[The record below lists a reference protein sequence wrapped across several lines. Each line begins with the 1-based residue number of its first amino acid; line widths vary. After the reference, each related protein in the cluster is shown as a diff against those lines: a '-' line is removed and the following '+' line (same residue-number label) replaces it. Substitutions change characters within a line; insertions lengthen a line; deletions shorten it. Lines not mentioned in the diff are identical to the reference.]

1 MEEHE
6 YLAHPIHA
14 LVQTIQATLDS
25 EAFTDSSVTE
35 SARNTMLRER
45 TSIVVKQV
53 ALALAST
60 PGSIVA
66 IAPLGSL
73 YNALTNVAHELN
85 QFVANKNVGHLVNA
99 VSHVDPCLQSMWAF
113 PAIYSDR
120 GQAGLPALIAE
131 VQKSSQ
137 AAIAALAK
145 QKSELAAEV
154 QKLQTEIAVQASKVI
169 ELSST
174 IALQRASALETSAS
188 VQADYNELEAGRKS
202 TFDTALKSAQS
213 ALAEQTRG
221 FQADAGEVLARMKAN
236 DIKANELLGIIGN
249 KGVTTNFRTVAEAEA
264 KQANDWRCVTAIL
277 FGLGLVAVGWNYYQI
292 QRNPGQFVRLVPSLL
307 HFLSVF
313 VIAPI
318 AWYTGRESARH
329 RTNAEHARKMELEL
343 ASVGPFIAALPEADR
358 HQILSQLVPK
368 YFGTA
373 EPEAENVEP
382 LAIKAITES
391 VAAAFKG
398 LKSGA

>member
-1 MEEHE
+1 MEEQE

-14 LVQTIQATLDS
+14 LVKSIQLSLES
-25 EAFTDSSVTE
+25 ESFGDVSITE
-35 SARNTMLRER
+35 SGRHTMLRER
-45 TSIVVKQV
+45 ISIVVRQI
-53 ALALAST
+53 ALGLAST

-66 IAPLGSL
+66 VAPLGTM
-73 YNALTNVAHELN
+73 YNSLTNIAHELN
-85 QFVANKNVGHLVNA
+85 QFVASKNVGHLVNA
-99 VSHVDPCLQSMWAF
+99 ASHVDPCLQSMWAF
-113 PAIYSDR
+113 PAIYSDG

-202 TFDTALKSAQS
+202 TFETALKNAQS

-221 FQADAGEVLARMKAN
+221 FQADAGEVLASMKAN
-236 DIKANELLGIIGN
+236 DVEADKLLGIIGN
-249 KGVTTNFRTVAEAEA
+249 KGVTTNFKTVAEAET
-264 KQANDWRCVTAIL
+264 KQANKWRWFTAFL
-277 FGLGLVAVGWNYYQI
+277 FGIGLFAVGWNYCRI
-292 QRNPGQFVRLVPSLL
+292 QRNPEQFVELVPSLL

-329 RTNAEHARKMELEL
+329 RSNAEHARKMELEL
-343 ASVGPFIAALPEADR
+343 ASVGPFISALPETER

-368 YFGTA
+368 YFGTVK
-373 EPEAENVEP
+373 PEGESIQP
-382 LAIKAITES
+382 LAFKAATELITS
-391 VAAAFKG
+391 LTKTAKAAG
-398 LKSGA
+398 